1 MRCMSRNK
9 QEYYYCTFKEI
20 VPILDEQGNDTGEK
34 ATVYNNPISRK
45 DSISA
50 NKGDSSLNVFGN
62 FNDYDKIIIVDD
74 PKCEIDENTVLFV
87 DTTPNYIN
95 NVPQFDY
102 IVKRVSRSLNTSAYA
117 ISRVKS

>member
-20 VPILDEQGNDTGEK
+20 VPILDEQGKDTGEK
-34 ATVYNNPISRK
+34 ETVYNNPISRK
-45 DSISA
+45 DTISA

-95 NVPQFDY
+95 GVPQFDY